1 MNKKHQFTQPVEILA
16 LEDQFI
22 SGVAPSVNV
31 KTLPIQDSL
40 QIKAAEYWLK
50 LGEPDQALKELE
62 GLQSRIYTHRWA
74 LKPRF
79 AAIEVLRGRDEVTTR
94 A

>member
-1 MNKKHQFTQPVEILA
+1 MPAVEILA
-16 LEDQFI
+16 PNDQ
-22 SGVAPSVNV
+22 SVPGIAQSLKGRN
-31 KTLPIQDSL
+31 LASQDSL